1 MLPTFSLEW
10 HRRMDCAAACS
21 FDVGYIHDWIMMYKT
36 SLQEQ
41 SGLAYGS
48 GYYSARIGTGDVAR
62 ECRYKLSI
70 KSQELRS
77 TGLLPDDVKEVIED
91 TFNREWKRK
100 LELEWYRY
108 HV

>member
-1 MLPTFSLEW
+1 M
-10 HRRMDCAAACS
+10 
-21 FDVGYIHDWIMMYKT
+21 
-36 SLQEQ
+36 
-41 SGLAYGS
+41 
-48 GYYSARIGTGDVAR
+48 AR

-70 KSQELRS
+70 RSQELRS